1 MRPKI
6 VLMNKLIRAQHDR
19 RGRNDKLDKE
29 EGWNRERVHNVRLDQ
44 EQMIVL
50 LQELKADYTT
60 VSAILA
66 GDAFNFRE
74 KDKFDITI
82 KIKAVYDYT
91 WEVYQKPADI
101 KKNFA
106 DIHSELS
113 KNFMEPSGKEAN
125 IFSTM
130 AGMPEDA
137 FQIYMNEIV
146 EYYKAFFQNPK
157 IYNTLALKEFFKI
170 SVGSFNQYNSGS
182 KPFEGYVYKKAYPQC
197 L

>member
-1 MRPKI
+1 MLEKDDYNYSES
-6 VLMNKLIRAQHDR
+6 LLSS
-19 RGRNDKLDKE
+19 RNSGEIINTNSNSYTLETKDSFDE
-29 EGWNRERVHNVRLDQ
+29 QIDQ

-130 AGMPEDA
+130 AGMPEDV
-137 FQIYMNEIV
+137 FQIHMNEIV

-157 IYNTLALKEFFKI
+157 IYNTLALKEF
-170 SVGSFNQYNSGS
+170 
-182 KPFEGYVYKKAYPQC
+182 
-197 L
+197 LR